1 MASMHEIENLL
12 AEIQQRTAAVRA
24 ANRRVAAETVVEAI
38 GGDLGE
44 LAVNGYGEL
53 VDISLEHDKLCY
65 TTEKA
70 LGNQVVEALGRA
82 ERRAA
87 AVRQQA
93 LKARR

>member
-12 AEIQQRTAAVRA
+12 AEIQQRTAAVQA
-24 ANRRVAAETVVEAI
+24 ASRRLVAETVVETI

-53 VDISLEHDKLCY
+53 VDISLEHDKLRY

-70 LGNQVVEALGRA
+70 LGNQVVEALARA

>member
-1 MASMHEIENLL
+1 MHEIENLL
-12 AEIQQRTAAVRA
+12 AEIQQRTAAVQA
-24 ANRRVAAETVVEAI
+24 ASRRLVAETVVETI

-53 VDISLEHDKLCY
+53 VDISLEHDKLRY

-70 LGNQVVEALGRA
+70 LGNQVVEALARA